1 MAMPANVAI
10 QITCRPSAAQP
21 GLRIALESPGVCPI
35 EVLEVL
41 EGFGIA
47 LFI

>member
-1 MAMPANVAI
+1 M
-10 QITCRPSAAQP
+10 SASEKPEP
-21 GLRIALESPGVCPI
+21 GLQGVFDDCGAQQKRPGVCPI
-35 EVLEVL
+35 EVL